1 VWHYVFV
8 YHAMPLRGSEGILAS
23 QPLLRSLLVGFLAS
37 LRMTVLSSPHLQLTV
52 VIPNGEQRNEESH
65 MFELSETGFSI
76 CFWFTWFKNITN
88 IQ

>member
-1 VWHYVFV
+1 MTLSLW
-8 YHAMPLRGSEGILAS
+8 
-23 QPLLRSLLVGFLAS
+23 LLGGGGQGGFAA
-37 LRMTVLSSPHLQLTV
+37 LSSPHLQLTV

-76 CFWFTWFKNITN
+76 YFWFTWFKNITN